1 MNTQRLVDRFVFLT
15 SNIAMLEE
23 ELETVREALI
33 AAGEGAHVGT
43 KDAVTV
49 TARDTFK
56 KALAERLLTEDERR
70 AASELTVT
78 AKAARASL
86 PPEKYQACTEK
97 VYVVKGVTIDD

>member
-1 MNTQRLVDRFVFLT
+1 MNTQRLVDRFIFLT
-15 SNIAMLEE
+15 SNIAMLKE
-23 ELETVREALI
+23 ELETVRSELI

-56 KALAERLLTEDERR
+56 KALAEKLLTDDEKR

-78 AKAARASL
+78 ATAARSALS
-86 PPEKYQACTEK
+86 PERYQACTEK